1 MAAGRFIIIAKD
13 EYGIPYNFM
22 VLAYA
27 EETAREVF
35 AEANTGKIIE
45 YCYPM
50 PSNITY
56 STVKQITPDVFEVR

>member
-1 MAAGRFIIIAKD
+1 
-13 EYGIPYNFM
+13 M
-22 VLAYA
+22 VLAYT

>member
-22 VLAYA
+22 VLAYT

-45 YCYPM
+45 YCLSYAEQYY
-50 PSNITY
+50 I
-56 STVKQITPDVFEVR
+56 